1 LAEILPKLWLID
13 YRWLVCRPSKR
24 GQIMSDLI
32 IAILTGG
39 LAAFLALFVVS
50 FLVLG
55 LLFGIVHLIDMVLHG
70 LEDDRVTVH
79 QKQTL

>member
-1 LAEILPKLWLID
+1 
-13 YRWLVCRPSKR
+13 
-24 GQIMSDLI
+24 MSDLI

-55 LLFGIVHLIDMVLHG
+55 LIFGIVHLIVMVLHG
-70 LEDDRVTVH
+70 LEDDRATVH
-79 QKQTL
+79 QKQTV